1 VRRQNV
7 NETIR
12 AREVRVVFPDG
23 KTEVMDTRDGVRA
36 AKDLGLDLVLIAP
49 TAQPP
54 VAKIIDYGEYTYL
67 EKKKKNEAKK
77 KQHRIEVKEVKF
89 RPNTDD
95 HDYEFKKNHALRFL
109 EEGNKVKGT
118 VFFRGREITHPEIA
132 EKLLR
137 QLIKDVVEFGEPE
150 GHPRM
155 EGRTMHIMLG
165 PKKKVV
171 KKQDGGAPSKGLD
184 EEDFDDDDDDSTD
197 DDEDS
202 GDDSDE
208 DSDDDSGDESEDD
221 SDDSKEN

>member
-49 TAQPP
+49 TANPP

-95 HDYEFKKNHALRFL
+95 HDYEFKKNHAVRFL

-137 QLIKDVVEFGEPE
+137 QLIVDVNEVGEPE

-165 PKKKVV
+165 PKKKA
-171 KKQDGGAPSKGLD
+171 KKQESAGQSKGRD
-184 EEDFDDDDDDSTD
+184 TRDAEDAA
-197 DDEDS
+197 DDEDDS
-202 GDDSDE
+202 LDGEAEDDGDDE
-208 DSDDDSGDESEDD
+208 E
-221 SDDSKEN
+221 

>member
-1 VRRQNV
+1 MRRQNV

-137 QLIKDVVEFGEPE
+137 QLIVDVAEFGEPE

-165 PKKKVV
+165 PKKKTV
-171 KKQDGGAPSKGLD
+171 KKTDAPQTSKAGASQV
-184 EEDFDDDDDDSTD
+184 
-197 DDEDS
+197 DDEDEDD
-202 GDDSDE
+202 DDSDE
-208 DSDDDSGDESEDD
+208 DDE
-221 SDDSKEN
+221 